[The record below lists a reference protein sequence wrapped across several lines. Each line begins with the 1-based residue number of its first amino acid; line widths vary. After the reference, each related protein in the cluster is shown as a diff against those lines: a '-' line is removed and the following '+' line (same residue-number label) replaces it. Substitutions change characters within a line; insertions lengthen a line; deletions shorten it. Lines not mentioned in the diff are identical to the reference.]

1 MVRDPQT
8 QTQPSCCFHWVGGLD
23 NSSRSLTWD
32 KCPKE
37 FQEVFVVP
45 FPLGYDAAL
54 MTVYDAPHS
63 SLVAGRAGL
72 LADIFR
78 HEPKDRAA

>member
-1 MVRDPQT
+1 MDAEA
-8 QTQPSCCFHWVGGLD
+8 
-23 NSSRSLTWD
+23 
-32 KCPKE
+32 KE

-45 FPLGYDAAL
+45 FPLGYDAVL

-63 SLVAGRAGL
+63 SLMAGRAGL